1 MHGTQIWQ
9 RRSNATNERS
19 VAAMAQAAVDVAIE
33 EDTIDMMDEDSDEDR
48 DEAGAVVDYRRP
60 ISELRGKALEW
71 STCRILNGAK
81 GEQRRKAGAKV
92 RKHRRNECVA

>member
-1 MHGTQIWQ
+1 
-9 RRSNATNERS
+9 
-19 VAAMAQAAVDVAIE
+19 MAQAAADLDID
-33 EDTIDMMDEDSDEDR
+33 EDTIDMMGEESEDSR

-60 ISELRGKALEW
+60 ISELPGRALEW

-92 RKHRRNECVA
+92 RMHTVAMNV

>member
-1 MHGTQIWQ
+1 
-9 RRSNATNERS
+9 
-19 VAAMAQAAVDVAIE
+19 MAQAAVDVPIE
-33 EDTIDMMDEDSDEDR
+33 EDTIDMMDEDSEEDR
-48 DEAGAVVDYRRP
+48 NEAGAVLDYRRP

-92 RKHRRNECVA
+92 SMHRRYDCVA